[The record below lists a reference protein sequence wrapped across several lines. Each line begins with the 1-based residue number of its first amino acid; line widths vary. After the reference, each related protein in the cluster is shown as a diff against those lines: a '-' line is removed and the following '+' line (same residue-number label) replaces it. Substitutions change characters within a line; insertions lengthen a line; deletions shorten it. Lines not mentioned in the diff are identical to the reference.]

1 MVKAGE
7 DEEVGEAVPGYPLL
21 APPRQFQTC
30 LSPSQQ
36 YSAGPGRLTVASPAY
51 SNDSVSSALTSST
64 ATEKSVR

>member
-1 MVKAGE
+1 MQF
-7 DEEVGEAVPGYPLL
+7 LL